1 MEGEEMKDKNFEP
14 FDLSWRLKRKREQ
27 IDRIDRRILTLLN
40 QRICTGVALG
50 KIKKEMGK
58 KIYDPKREIEVLKRL
73 GGRNRGPLLEKD
85 LEKIFKT
92 IIRVCR
98 QSQKGGSF

>member
-1 MEGEEMKDKNFEP
+1 MEVDVMKDNRIGP
-14 FDLSWRLKRKREQ
+14 FDLSRKLKKKREQ

-40 QRICTGVALG
+40 QRIRKGVALG

-58 KIYDPKREIEVLKRL
+58 KIYDPKREVEVLKKLRR
-73 GGRNRGPLLEKD
+73 RNRGPLIESA

-92 IIRVCR
+92 IIKVCR
-98 QSQKGGSF
+98 QSQKGGK